1 MYVNYR
7 GFYKPN
13 ANMKKIHAL
22 FSIFLFSICS
32 FGQMDNDGLHEK
44 FLQLLKKE
52 KIDSIYY
59 SYLKV
64 NEGDQKYEEALLY
77 RNQYGWALHELE
89 QLKKDFPAIIKLSR
103 YSNEMEYEKTLHLQ
117 RFPPSEWNNLL
128 ELATELEKHFES
140 KPIEHR
146 EILGVKTMLEFIT
159 KNDSALILDASKL
172 LKLMSKNSE
181 AYSMMLWN
189 YGNVLIRTDNNKQA
203 INVFEKGLNQTTN
216 IRFLHSLVRLYYF
229 NKEYEKII
237 SFENQI
243 NNDSS
248 GILFFNLAEAYLK
261 QNNIEKAEKYFK
273 HFTEKFKRIDY
284 EPFVQIE
291 YNNTFYQVWP
301 SQLEIIGDFYL
312 KKAKNMS
319 CEYYLLATKIIN
331 NPSEDKFFKK
341 QLLAVKDEKQKSK
354 LMSKIEKNKEEEK
367 KLIERLEKKLNQC
380 K

>member
-261 QNNIEKAEKYFK
+261 QNNIEKAEKYFPLVATIFIFIMFSNLLGIFPGVGS
-273 HFTEKFKRIDY
+273 FT
-284 EPFVQIE
+284 IE
-291 YNNTFYQVWP
+291 HEAHHVPLFRSPAADLNFTLAFAVISVVMTN
-301 SQLEIIGDFYL
+301 IIGMAAVGVL
-312 KKAKNMS
+312 PHIS
-319 CEYYLLATKIIN
+319 
-331 NPSEDKFFKK
+331 KF
-341 QLLAVKDEKQKSK
+341 
-354 LMSKIEKNKEEEK
+354 
-367 KLIERLEKKLNQC
+367 LNFNIC
-380 K
+380 FLRYGF